1 MKNNKTIFAGLAIL
15 SLLLSGC
22 GSKASNNQP
31 EPEPEHQH
39 TYSET
44 WSYDNNYHWHEA
56 TCGHNLTK
64 DKTAHTMSGWS
75 EITPTTATSTGLKRR
90 HCNVCPYSQEEII
103 PVLEVHTIGQ
113 NGGTVT
119 DSENNAE
126 LVFPQ
131 GALSQDTGITL
142 TYHASDSSP
151 VEESQESFLCGAEFG
166 PSGTIFNEPVQ
177 VSLKLNSTPR
187 NATLS
192 VFCYD
197 ETYDVWD
204 YVTDASISDGKV
216 VFSVTHF
223 SQYHVLDIT
232 PEMYAKFVNLVRQA
246 QASGYDDQWVIDSYK
261 DYLLNE
267 KHIMDYYKLDNGL
280 WYEPTYLFV
289 SGNYHINGQ
298 DGDQDTLYFRE
309 GESNKVG
316 NKYGLSTVGGETVST
331 TDYKKATDTTQET
344 ITVTIDLQYKLIKPT
359 IELSAGT
366 THLEEGGSTNVDVY
380 CHYAKPSNTLYPDL
394 ELEAYVLTIPTQ
406 LVHLSVNKTTL
417 VTNASGRTSF
427 TVTAIDEMPESIK
440 VMFYVA
446 GNWGEYAAS
455 YISFNEGHIITG
467 HVEEEYSFE
476 YTDSNAASQGATIVN
491 YGLFD
496 ITVSYDIEGTF
507 NGEFEGAL
515 NITNVMLTFNNREYH
530 HYGYS
535 EEVGRVDG
543 YANIFGPTSN
553 PVTYN
558 TSFNLSGVLDDK
570 VCTLTNNTTSTLA
583 SVSGAFYSRTTYSGG
598 NSEMPLT
605 SGTITVAS
613 SVNMIL
619 PFTLEPGEQTLQ
631 QNTLTD
637 SITFSNDHGST
648 DIRDYVSFLQN
659 SLSVVQNSAV
669 ERTTQTINVA

>member
-1 MKNNKTIFAGLAIL
+1 MKMNKTIFAGLAIL

-64 DKTAHTMSGWS
+64 DKAPHQMSGWS
-75 EITPTTATSTGLKRR
+75 VVIDATTTSTGLKRR
-90 HCNVCPYSQEEII
+90 HCNICPYSQDEVI
-103 PVLEVHTIGQ
+103 PMIESHTIGQ

-119 DSENNAE
+119 DSGNNVQ

-131 GALSQDTGITL
+131 GALTEETGITV
-142 TYHASDSSP
+142 TYHESDDSP
-151 VEESQESFLCGAEFG
+151 VEESQEAFLCGAEFG
-166 PSGTIFNEPVQ
+166 PSGTVFNEPVE
-177 VSLKLNSTPR
+177 VSLKLNSTPK
-187 NATLS
+187 NETLS

-197 ETYDVWD
+197 ETYGVWD
-204 YVTDASISDGKV
+204 YVTEATISGSQA

-223 SQYHVLDIT
+223 SEYHVLDIT
-232 PEMYAKFVNLVRQA
+232 PEMYAKFHSLVRQA
-246 QASGYDDQWVIDSYK
+246 QANGYSDQWVIDSYK
-261 DYLLNE
+261 EYLLNE

-298 DGDQDTLYFRE
+298 EGDPDELYFRE

-366 THLEEGGSTNVDVY
+366 THLEKGESTDVQVY

-394 ELEAYVLTIPTQ
+394 ELEDYTLTIPTQ

-417 VTNASGRTSF
+417 VTNSSGRTSF
-427 TVTAIDEMPESIK
+427 RVTAIDEMPESIK
-440 VMFYVA
+440 VIFYLE

-455 YISFNEGHIITG
+455 YIVFNEGHTISG
-467 HVEEEYSFE
+467 HIEEEYSFE

-507 NGEFEGAL
+507 NGEFEGTL
-515 NITNVMLTFNNREYH
+515 NVTNVTVTFSNREYH

-543 YANIFGPTSN
+543 YVDIFRATSTITSN
-553 PVTYN
+553 SP
-558 TSFNLSGVLDDK
+558 SFTLSGSSDGAT
-570 VCTLTNNTTSTLA
+570 CTLTNSASSNLA

-598 NSEMPLT
+598 DSEMPLT

-631 QNTLTD
+631 ENTLTD

-648 DIRDYVSFLQN
+648 DIRGYVSFIQN
-659 SLSVVQNSAV
+659 SLSVVSSS
-669 ERTTQTINVA
+669 ERTTQTITIA